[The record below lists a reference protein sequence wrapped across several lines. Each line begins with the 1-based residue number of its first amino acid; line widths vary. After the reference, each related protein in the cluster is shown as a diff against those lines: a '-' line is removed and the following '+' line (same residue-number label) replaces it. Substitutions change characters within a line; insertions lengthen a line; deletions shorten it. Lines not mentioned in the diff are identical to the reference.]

1 MNELSGITDIAKSFT
16 GKELRPRREK
26 LDAPSDEKLAG
37 LLKVLADIRFFSMMV
52 SEDDG
57 GAGQGVAACAAFIG
71 EVSRVSPALGVVMAS
86 HVMAMLPVLACEDEG
101 ERKAIVQRIVESE
114 EKGEAPLF
122 TLCWMED
129 AAKLGG
135 GLGLEEMETE
145 IDGSGEGFVLR
156 GRKIYVPAAKV
167 AKNLVVL
174 LKMEGGKFA
183 FVCVPADA
191 DGITVGG
198 GREMMGLRLC
208 PFSDVA
214 LNDVKISKENI
225 LALNVPHSEVLKIF
239 ARFEACLG
247 AVCVGM
253 MREAYAQAKAYAAE
267 RYQAGRMII
276 DHDAIREMLAG
287 IASGAEKSR
296 ALVDRAAAD
305 ETALSNLLCSVTAAE
320 DAVAAALDGIQI
332 LGGYGYMKDYPL
344 ERILRDAKTFQT
356 AVVLPQCRKMEY
368 MRSEVEK

>member
-16 GKELRPRREK
+16 EKDLRPRREM
-26 LDAPSDEKLAG
+26 LDAPSAMPSDEALAE
-37 LLKVLADIRFFSMMV
+37 LLKVLADIRFFSMMAA
-52 SEDDG
+52 EEDG
-57 GAGQGVAACAAFIG
+57 GAGQGVAACAAFIE

-86 HVMAMLPVLACEDEG
+86 HTAAVIPVLVCADE
-101 ERKAIVQRIVESE
+101 EQRKNIVQTIVAAE

-129 AAKLGG
+129 AVKLGG
-135 GLGLEEMETE
+135 GLGLEETETVV
-145 IDGSGEGFVLR
+145 GEGRVS
-156 GRKIYVPAAKV
+156 GKKIAVPAAKA

-174 LKMEGGKFA
+174 AKTEDQKFS
-183 FVCVPADA
+183 FVCVSADA
-191 DGITVGG
+191 GGVAVGE

-208 PFSDVA
+208 PFSDVGFDGVSGGRVVA
-214 LNDVKISKENI
+214 SG
-225 LALNVPHSEVLKIF
+225 LAHKDVLKIF

-253 MREAYAQAKAYAAE
+253 MCEAYAQAKSYAAE

-276 DHDAIREMLAG
+276 DHDAVREMLVG
-287 IASGAEKSR
+287 IASGIEKSR
-296 ALVDRAAAD
+296 ALVGKAAAD
-305 ETALSNLLCSVTAAE
+305 ETSPANLLCSATCAE
-320 DAVAAALDGIQI
+320 EAVAAALDGIQI

-368 MRSEVEK
+368 MKYEVKKDR